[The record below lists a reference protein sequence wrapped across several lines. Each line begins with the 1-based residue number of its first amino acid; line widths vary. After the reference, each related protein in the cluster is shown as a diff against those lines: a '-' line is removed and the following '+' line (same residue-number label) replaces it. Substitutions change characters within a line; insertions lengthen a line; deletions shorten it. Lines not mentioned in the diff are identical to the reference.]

1 MKKFYERDGSLYT
14 VENVFARD
22 GKLAT
27 ESGEEIKPTAEFQP
41 AQIETVSSPP
51 PDNERL
57 MRRGE

>member
-14 VENVFARD
+14 VENVFTRD
-22 GKLAT
+22 GRLVA
-27 ESGEEIKPTAEFQP
+27 EDGAELKPTTEFQP
-41 AQIETVSSPP
+41 AKTETVSSP